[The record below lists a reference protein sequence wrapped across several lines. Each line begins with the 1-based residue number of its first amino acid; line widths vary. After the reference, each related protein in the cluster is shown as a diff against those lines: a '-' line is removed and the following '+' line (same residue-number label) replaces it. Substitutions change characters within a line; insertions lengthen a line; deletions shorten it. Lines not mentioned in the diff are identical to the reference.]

1 MTAANFGKDRKG
13 TVIDRKFEG
22 GMAAGGVNLVVAK
35 LQPIIGSQVGI
46 GGHMNL
52 KKIMQAAHR
61 LRYHPLSE
69 TNPIHYTMTGFRAR
83 RFITESADVASIGHN
98 AFRFTLHWVQFIAN
112 GLHDMNI
119 GPVGFMMNL
128 DGKFQSTVYLPTIE
142 IEVQL
147 NEDYSYTNGRC
158 VVDIWKM
165 HNQMMGACSYER
177 NFIDY
182 MLLTEVA
189 QKQVTEMACRLMD
202 DVMPLVVRTVKRSKI
217 LTW

>member
-1 MTAANFGKDRKG
+1 MG
-13 TVIDRKFEG
+13 EG

-35 LQPIIGSQVGI
+35 SQPIIGSQVGI

-98 AFRFTLHWVQFIAN
+98 AFRFTLHWVQFI
-112 GLHDMNI
+112 
-119 GPVGFMMNL
+119 
-128 DGKFQSTVYLPTIE
+128 
-142 IEVQL
+142 
-147 NEDYSYTNGRC
+147 TNGRC

-165 HNQMMGACSYER
+165 HNQRMGACSYER

-202 DVMPLVVRTVKRSKI
+202 DVMPLVVRTVKRSRI